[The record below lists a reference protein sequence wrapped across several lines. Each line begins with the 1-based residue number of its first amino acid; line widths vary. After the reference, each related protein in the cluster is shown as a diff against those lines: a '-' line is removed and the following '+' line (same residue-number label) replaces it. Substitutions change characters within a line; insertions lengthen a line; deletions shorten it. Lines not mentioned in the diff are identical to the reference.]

1 LPSGVNA
8 MAVGSALIWMAFS
21 AVLVAVLIG
30 VTWPEHEATP
40 LLST

>member
-1 LPSGVNA
+1 
-8 MAVGSALIWMAFS
+8 MAVGSALIRMVFS
-21 AVLVAVLIG
+21 AVLVAVLMA